1 MNIASCSGPSF
12 FVLKKIMKS
21 EKLKQNVKYPS
32 CILILSKQ
40 QEVRT
45 LVQKLWVPE
54 DRKTTV
60 CIDSYQD
67 GIFQGRF
74 YGPDGEEQCF
84 GSLAQFLVMMEQRLE
99 LTNIPQADTAH
110 RSFSAL
116 LPHTATGS
124 HRSSICKGAKATF
137 ELQILFRQHTSWQG
151 VILWR
156 EQHREQSFR
165 SVLELVLLMDSALRG
180 EEGREAS

>member
-1 MNIASCSGPSF
+1 M
-12 FVLKKIMKS
+12 
-21 EKLKQNVKYPS
+21 KYPT
-32 CILILSKQ
+32 CILIPSKQ

-60 CIDSYQD
+60 CIDSYQE

-84 GSLAQFLVMMEQRLE
+84 GSLAQFLVMMEDRLE
-99 LTNIPQADTAH
+99 LTNTPQSDTAH

-116 LPHTATGS
+116 LPHTADCS
-124 HRSSICKGAKATF
+124 HRSSIRRGTKATF

-151 VILWR
+151 MILWR